1 MKLTDK
7 QSDQVIA
14 VWNTYAES
22 GGKYVYPATGYSH
35 MILDQH
41 RLEVIPEVK
50 KLVEKFING
59 SVTVE
64 VFKAH
69 IEEVNKKNLLW
80 GFQGLNGQT
89 FFDAIAK
96 GSVECNLQAELNNL
110 FKETLP
116 APVNTDFAVNNIR
129 TFSKFILS
137 LAKGASDL
145 LSVPRTGAIPYF
157 LSYFWQVQKP
167 ETWPIYYTSMVG
179 ELNTLDI
186 WSPSGDIALNYG
198 EFCEL
203 NDDLLDL
210 IETRANRKIKL
221 WDLEHAFYH
230 SAVLRDSQAVREPPA
245 PVEVAVAAAEK
256 PVVTAPKQD
265 LREDTPTVRMRRKT
279 GQTSQLEKRPVSTP
293 RSESK
298 PIKEGGR
305 SAYSDSY
312 IPPVVALLPALALN
326 DSQVAAQCAASG
338 KTVEKVFEERL
349 ETLFR
354 MLGYE
359 IRSVDRGHAHGPA
372 GVAACN
378 EHHYAIIYDARV
390 SRQGY
395 ALESEA
401 DLMRDYIINTG
412 DKLYKQNYRMI
423 YFMVVSSGFSG
434 EYDSATRSLKIETG
448 VNEVI
453 LAEVKALLQL
463 LEQKMRDPTITLG
476 PKHIQKLLAASG
488 LLTADAVKDYFS

>member
-35 MILDQH
+35 MVLDQH
-41 RLEVIPEVK
+41 RLGIIPEVR
-50 KLVEKFING
+50 KLIDKFING
-59 SVTVE
+59 SSTIDE
-64 VFKAH
+64 FKAG
-69 IEEVNKKNLLW
+69 IVEVNKKNLLW

-89 FFDAIAK
+89 FFDAVAR
-96 GSVECNLQAELNNL
+96 SSLETNLQAELNNL

-116 APVNTDFAVNNIR
+116 SPVNNDFAVNNIR
-129 TFSKFILS
+129 TFSKFVLS
-137 LAKGASDL
+137 LAKGSSDL
-145 LSVPRTGAIPYF
+145 LSVPRSGAIPYF
-157 LSYFWQVQKP
+157 LSYFWQIQKP

-210 IETRANRKIKL
+210 IETRAERKLKL

-230 SAVLRDSQAVREPPA
+230 SAIMRDSQAVREPPA
-245 PVEVAVAAAEK
+245 PIVSPAER
-256 PVVTAPKQD
+256 PVVEAPRPN

-279 GQTSQLEKRPVSTP
+279 GTTSHLEKKPGSAPRP
-293 RSESK
+293 EAK
-298 PIKEGGR
+298 PVREEAR

-312 IPPVVALLPALALN
+312 IPPVVALLPALAVN
-326 DSQVAAQCAASG
+326 DTQAAAQCAASG

-359 IRSVDRGHAHGPA
+359 LHSVERGHGRGPTA
-372 GVAACN
+372 IAACS
-378 EHHYAIIYDARV
+378 EHHYAIIYDARI

-401 DLMRDYIINTG
+401 DQMRDYIIKTG
-412 DKLYKQNYRMI
+412 DKLYKQNFRTI
-423 YFMVVSSGFSG
+423 YYMVVSSAFSG
-434 EYDSATRSLKIETG
+434 EYDSATRSFKIETG

-463 LEQKMRDPTITLG
+463 LEQKMRDPAITLG

-488 LLTADAVKDYFS
+488 VLSADAVREYFS

>member
-22 GGKYVYPATGYSH
+22 GGKYVYPATGFSH
-35 MILDQH
+35 MVLDQH
-41 RLEVIPEVK
+41 RLEVIPDLK
-50 KLVEKFING
+50 RLNEKFING
-59 SVTVE
+59 SSTVE
-64 VFKAH
+64 EFRAH
-69 IEEVNKKNLLW
+69 IEEINRKNLLW

-89 FFDAIAK
+89 FFNAIAK
-96 GSVECNLQAELNNL
+96 SSVETNLHAELNNL

-116 APVNTDFAVNNIR
+116 SPVNTDFAVNNIR
-129 TFSKFILS
+129 TFSKFVLS
-137 LAKGASDL
+137 LARGASDL
-145 LSVPRTGAIPYF
+145 LNVPRMGAIPYF
-157 LSYFWQVQKP
+157 LSYFWQIQKP
-167 ETWPIYYTSMVG
+167 EVWPIYYTSMVG
-179 ELNTLDI
+179 ELNSLGI

-198 EFCEL
+198 EFCGL

-230 SAVLRDSQAVREPPA
+230 SAVLRDSQVVREPPA
-245 PVEVAVAAAEK
+245 PVESPAEK
-256 PVVTAPKQD
+256 PVVEAPRPN

-279 GQTSQLEKRPVSTP
+279 GQTSHLEKKTGSAPRIEAKPV
-293 RSESK
+293 
-298 PIKEGGR
+298 KEEAHP
-305 SAYSDSY
+305 SYSDSY
-312 IPPVVALLPALALN
+312 IPPVIALLPALSVN
-326 DSQVAAQCAASG
+326 DTQAAAQCAASG

-349 ETLFR
+349 ESLFR

-359 IRSVDRGHAHGPA
+359 IHSVERGHGRGPSA
-372 GVAACN
+372 IAACS
-378 EHHYAIIYDARV
+378 EHHYAIIYDARI

-401 DLMRDYIINTG
+401 DQLRDYIIKTG
-412 DKLYKQNYRMI
+412 DKLYKQSFRTI
-423 YFMVVSSGFSG
+423 YYMVVSSGFSG

-463 LEQKMRDPTITLG
+463 LEQKMRDPAITLG

-488 LLTADAVKDYFS
+488 VLSADAVREYFS